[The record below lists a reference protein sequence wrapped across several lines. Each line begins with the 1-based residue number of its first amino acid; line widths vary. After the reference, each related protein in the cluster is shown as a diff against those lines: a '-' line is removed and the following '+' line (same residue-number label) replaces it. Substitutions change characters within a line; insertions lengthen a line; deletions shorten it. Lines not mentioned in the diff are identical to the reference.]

1 MATRAGSLMFRQLVR
16 DVLAIQNL
24 PVWFAFAATSHFSI
38 GSIRR
43 LTSECPSVTVQEKTT
58 MLHTLGLL
66 LGCQL
71 LGEITVRGFG
81 IAMPGPV
88 LGLALLVLLLRAL
101 PTLGDQV
108 RPTITVMLAHL
119 SFLFVPAGVGVI
131 GNFEVLL
138 DDGLTLLFILTL
150 STVFSMLATVGTFVG
165 VRHLIERRAA

>member
-1 MATRAGSLMFRQLVR
+1 
-16 DVLAIQNL
+16 
-24 PVWFAFAATSHFSI
+24 
-38 GSIRR
+38 
-43 LTSECPSVTVQEKTT
+43 

-119 SFLFVPAGVGVI
+119 SFLVVPAGVGVI